1 MRGKLLPLLVA
12 ALLCSAAPIALLH
25 PAEAAKKTTVKTA
38 AARAVPIRIGAHET
52 YTRVVVD
59 FARRTAY
66 RIERSGDVL
75 TLIFDTPGH
84 LAPPADHERLIT
96 QLSAAKPDAQTARL
110 TIGLAANTG
119 YKDYRS
125 DEKIVIDLYPQS
137 KAAAAKQKLA
147 TAEQSP
153 KNEQSAGKAG
163 ITETPLKAPA
173 VKPAPVPLKATAAP
187 AAKTA
192 AAPTPGKPSTPA
204 LTRED
209 LIKAINETLNPGG
222 PVGPPVP
229 KPGDAAATPAKPA
242 DAAATAA
249 TTATAT
255 QTATATPATTATTTA
270 ATATPAVNPAASAAA
285 AEAAAKGASVIV
297 DKPGV
302 PATAAN
308 VKAPSTAAPDAE
320 EPTVV
325 TISLLEPAKLAVF
338 SRFNTLWIVLD
349 TETAGAVAPSASGP
363 LAGLMGNAK
372 PLTFKGGTAYRYT
385 MPPDR
390 GIYVEQQNLAWRII
404 MGGPAMPPPA
414 TASVSVEAEEATGKA
429 KLVAELKDASKVME
443 VQDPLAGDTL
453 EVVAANDQSQRIRA
467 ARRFADLELL
477 PTAIGLVARPIKDN
491 LHFNRIQDFILITS
505 DDGINATPG
514 ATAGPAVV
522 ASDATPIDEA
532 RLFDFPN
539 WRQGGITRL
548 SRNVHDLEVRISK
561 ADKPADRTALLMKL
575 ALLYFANNF
584 GQESIGVL
592 NIISDEAP
600 EMIKNPNFIALRGAA
615 SALAGRYDDALKDLS
630 NPAIQN
636 HGEVSLWLGF
646 AAAATEQWRLANHAF
661 PSDNRLLL
669 QYPENIAAPF
679 TIYMAESALRLGHTD
694 TAKTLLAS
702 LDAMAG
708 SFDSHSQAAVQYLK
722 GEAARQAGD
731 APEAIRLWRPVAGG
745 LDRLYHTKA
754 ALAMANLQLQE
765 KLITVKQ
772 AIDAVDSLRFA
783 WRGDGLEVQIL
794 QNLGRLKVQDGRY
807 LLGLE
812 DMKTAATLADSLMDD
827 TSAIHEEMAKIFT
840 DLFVNNKAKNIP
852 PLEAISVYNE
862 FKTLMPQGAE
872 GTTATLN
879 FADSLISMDLLEKA
893 EGLLADQ
900 LKANAVPPEKVAAT
914 ENKLAAVYLLDS
926 LPEKA
931 LATLSSGSPP
941 TEERQLLKARALS
954 DLGKTDDAITALS
967 PLASPDALKLKADT
981 LWRAKKWADAAA
993 TIEQLLPPP
1002 AKLLTTADAQ
1012 LVVNAAVAY
1021 KLAGDNVGLAN
1032 IKQRYDAVM
1041 AATTLA
1047 STFGTVTRTGGKS
1060 ALTDRDTIVK
1070 IIDEVDMF
1078 KGFLDAYK
1086 NGKGS

>member
-1 MRGKLLPLLVA
+1 MRGKLLPLMVA
-12 ALLCSAAPIALLH
+12 ALLCSAAPMALMQ
-25 PAEAAKKTTVKTA
+25 PAFAAKKVAHSTAVK
-38 AARAVPIRIGAHET
+38 AVPIRIGAHES

-59 FARRTAY
+59 FSRRTAY
-66 RIERSGDVL
+66 RLDRSGDTL
-75 TLIFDTPGH
+75 TLIFDTPAA
-84 LAPPADHERLIT
+84 LAAPGDHEALIT
-96 QLSAAKPDAQTARL
+96 SLTAAKPDAQTARL
-110 TIGLAANTG
+110 TLGLAANAG

-125 DEKIVIDLYPQS
+125 DEKVVIDVYPLS
-137 KAAAAKQKLA
+137 KAAAAKAKEKAAAQ
-147 TAEQSP
+147 EP
-153 KNEQSAGKAG
+153 VKAG
-163 ITETPLKAPA
+163 ITATPLKP
-173 VKPAPVPLKATAAP
+173 PVA

-192 AAPTPGKPSTPA
+192 TETKPVSLKSAAKDAPAKPATAAKSSAPA

-209 LIKAINETLNPGG
+209 LIKAINESLNPGG
-222 PVGPPVP
+222 PAGLIGPPVP
-229 KPGDAAATPAKPA
+229 KTAAALPDA
-242 DAAATAA
+242 DKVAPAA
-249 TTATAT
+249 TT
-255 QTATATPATTATTTA
+255 TTTTTVTTTTS
-270 ATATPAVNPAASAAA
+270 TASTPAASTAAA
-285 AEAAAKGASVIV
+285 DAAAKGASVIV

-308 VKAPSTAAPDAE
+308 SKSASTAAPDAE
-320 EPTVV
+320 EPTVITV
-325 TISLLEPAKLAVF
+325 SLLEPAKIAVF
-338 SRFNTLWIVLD
+338 ARFNTLWIVLD
-349 TETAGAVAPSASGP
+349 TETAGAVAPSAAGP
-363 LAGLMGNAK
+363 QAGLMGNAK

-385 MPPDR
+385 LPPDR
-390 GIYVEQQNLAWRII
+390 GIYVEQQNLAWRIVL
-404 MGGPAMPPPA
+404 GGPAMPPPA
-414 TASVSVEAEEATGKA
+414 TASISVEAEEATGKA
-429 KLVAELKDASKVME
+429 KLVAEVKDASKVME
-443 VQDPLAGDTL
+443 VKDPLVGDTL
-453 EVVAANDQSQRIRA
+453 EIVGANDQTQRVRNG
-467 ARRFADLELL
+467 RRFPGLEIL
-477 PTAIGLVARPIKDN
+477 PTAIGMVARPIKDN
-491 LHFNRIQDFILITS
+491 LHFNRIQDFILITA
-505 DDGINATPG
+505 DGGIDATPG

-522 ASDATPIDEA
+522 ASDATPLDEA

-539 WRQGGITRL
+539 WRQGGITKL
-548 SRNVHDLEVRISK
+548 NKNVHDLELRISK
-561 ADKPADRTALLMKL
+561 AEKPEDRTALLMKL

-584 GQESIGVL
+584 GQEAIGVV
-592 NIISDEAP
+592 NVISDETP
-600 EMIKNPNFIALRGAA
+600 DMIKNPNFIALRGAA
-615 SALAGRYDDALKDLS
+615 SALAGRYDDALKDLT

-636 HGEVSLWLGF
+636 HGEVNLWLGF
-646 AAAATEQWRLANHAF
+646 AAAATEQWRLANRSF
-661 PSDNRLLL
+661 PADNRLLL

-731 APEAIRLWRPVAGG
+731 AAEAIRLWRPVAGG

-794 QNLGRLKVQDGRY
+794 QNLGRLKVQDNRY

-812 DMKTAATLADSLMDD
+812 DMKTAAALADSMQDD
-827 TSAIHEEMAKIFT
+827 TSAIHEEMAKIFS
-840 DLFVNNKAKNIP
+840 DLFVGNKAKGIP
-852 PLEAISVYNE
+852 PLEAISIYNE

-872 GTTATLN
+872 GSAATLN

-900 LKANAVPPEKVAAT
+900 LKSGQVPPEKVTAT
-914 ENKLAAVYLLDS
+914 ENKLAAVYLIDS
-926 LPEKA
+926 LPDKA
-931 LATLSSGSPP
+931 LAVLQSASPP
-941 TEERQLLKARALS
+941 TEERQLLKVRALS
-954 DLGKTDDAITALS
+954 DLGKTDDAIIALS
-967 PLASPDALKLKADT
+967 PLKSTDALKLKADT

-993 TIEQLLPPP
+993 TIELLLPPP

-1012 LVVNAAVAY
+1012 LVVNTAVAY

-1041 AATTLA
+1041 AATPLA

-1086 NGKGS
+1086 TGKGS